1 MYEIALKHRAHV
13 NRPRRIQSSACDP
26 LLKFGDVE
34 RRIRLVRAVRFD
46 LISETVHLRKR
57 RNTHKFLNPR
67 FGNSLVIGV

>member
-13 NRPRRIQSSACDP
+13 NRLRRIQPSACDP
-26 LLKFGDVE
+26 FLKLCDVE
-34 RRIRLVRAVRFD
+34 RRIRLVRAARFN
-46 LISETVHLRKR
+46 LISETIHVRKR